1 MSNISKKS
9 KRISNSQGF
18 TLIELIVVIA
28 ILGIILILALPQV
41 QRIQNRNKTKKYET
55 YQESLESAAKLYM
68 DNNGKDIFGNNN
80 SGCITIYYSDL
91 KRSNLIKDFGDSN
104 INCSDDA
111 TTFVEVRKAND
122 SYSYASAIKCVDTDG
137 NTVYED
143 RKIIDDDVD
152 CDRNP
157 DTEVPELTVTPSSSD
172 WIKPDNLHIKVEIED
187 PSGLNKNIGI
197 IYYWTDTD
205 GNKVS
210 EEYTYS
216 YANKKGISKVSY
228 TIPIEHV
235 PSDTGDYNLVIKPHS
250 SKNTNGIQDTL
261 GNERKNQDTFGVYKL
276 DSIPPTCTTTEGSKT
291 NWTNQPFTINQ
302 YCEDGQSG
310 CSENPF
316 SKYYN
321 TLTITDNIT
330 IKDNAG
336 NETECPVSVYLDN
349 EGPSCGSVSG
359 DSTSWTNGDRNI
371 TVQCNDGNG
380 SGCAQSSFT
389 QYFSSS
395 GATDVINISDT
406 VGNVT
411 GCTVNKYIDKI
422 PPTIVFDYRPAYNGG
437 VYNNPIDAYNNYGIF
452 CTNTNVSQ
460 FIGLSYTA
468 YDDLSGVERIDRE
481 HAYFSG
487 AKARCGIT
495 PTIDERKWTP
505 EYNIYHTYPTFQ
517 HIHFLQCN
525 LRKSSST
532 TTMIVYFKARA
543 CDNVGNCSGEIRPV
557 VQWNF
562 NQMENV
568 LNSVSS
574 QCGRIS

>member
-1 MSNISKKS
+1 MKK
-9 KRISNSQGF
+9 
-18 TLIELIVVIA
+18 
-28 ILGIILILALPQV
+28 
-41 QRIQNRNKTKKYET
+41 
-55 YQESLESAAKLYM
+55 
-68 DNNGKDIFGNNN
+68 
-80 SGCITIYYSDL
+80 
-91 KRSNLIKDFGDSN
+91 SNLIKDFGDSD
-104 INCSDDA
+104 ITCSDDA
-111 TTFVEVRKAND
+111 TTFVEVRKENNN
-122 SYSYASAIKCVDTDG
+122 YKYASAIKCVDTEG
-137 NTVYED
+137 NVLYED
-143 RKIIDDDVD
+143 KDILEDEFN
-152 CDRNP
+152 CDYDP

-187 PSGLNKNIGI
+187 PNGLNKNIGI
-197 IYYWTDTD
+197 IYYWADTD

-228 TIPIEHV
+228 TIPTEHV

-261 GNERKNQDTFGVYKL
+261 GNERKSEDTFGVYKL

-422 PPTIVFDYRPAYNGG
+422 PPTISFDYRPAQSGTLYYN
-437 VYNNPIDAYNNYGIF
+437 PTDAYNNYGIF
-452 CTNTNVSQ
+452 CTNSNGSGVAQ
-460 FIGLSYTA
+460 FIGMHYTA
-468 YDDLSGVERIDRE
+468 YDDLSGVQRIDRN
-481 HAYFSG
+481 HVYFSG
-487 AKARCGIT
+487 ARAKCGKK
-495 PTIDERKWTP
+495 PSIDERGWEDEP
-505 EYNIYHTYPTFQ
+505 NIYHTYPTYEY
-517 HIHFLQCN
+517 IHFLQCN
-525 LRKSSST
+525 LRLSSST
-532 TTMIVYFKARA
+532 TTMTVYVKAKA
-543 CDNVGNCSGEIRPV
+543 CDNVGNCSGEIRATV
-557 VQWNF
+557 NWDFNTLENILLSVQSRCN
-562 NQMENV
+562 
-568 LNSVSS
+568 LI
-574 QCGRIS
+574 RYP